1 MKLKVSIDFY
11 GYETAVNEIPKK
23 VYEYIQDK
31 FGGNVKDYAEA
42 LDNGKVPDEY
52 SMVDGTKNGFI
63 SKGDYHVH
71 GASLFDALL
80 LVENE
85 DTRAALLEAE
95 DCNKYVEEDP
105 YGRDDAVFNAKTG
118 KHFVL
123 GQSIEKGY
131 WNEWHVDTNGKR
143 FSKKK
148 LKIMYET
155 MWFGMDPY
163 VTITGLKYDG
173 VDYGKGNEVL
183 STEREKIKLRMV

>member
-1 MKLKVSIDFY
+1 MKLKVSIEW
-11 GYETAVNEIPKK
+11 GGSEIAVNEVPKK
-23 VYEYIQDK
+23 IYAYIQK
-31 FGGNVKDYAEA
+31 NFGGSIKDYAEA

-52 SMVDGTKNGFI
+52 GMVDGTKNGFV
-63 SKGDYHVH
+63 KDGEYHAY
-71 GASLFDALL
+71 GASLFDAIFT
-80 LVENE
+80 VEDA
-85 DTRAALLEAE
+85 DTRLALLEAE

-123 GQSIEKGY
+123 GQSIERGN
-131 WNEWHVDTNGKR
+131 WNEWHIDTKGKR

-155 MWFGMDPY
+155 MWFGMNPY

-183 STEREKIKLRMV
+183 STKREKIELGMF